1 MSIWRPRLRAI
12 FIDFGSFPG
21 HTVVN
26 RCLNVPM
33 IFRPGPPS
41 KGEKGC
47 NVNGFGRDFYFCR
60 FVYRF
65 GVKNSQTSMVLE
77 KMGIKSLYLER
88 VNGLIK
94 TDILTSKVLSEGLKK
109 IVKLEG
115 VDEKKEPF
123 EKTKKITK
131 GVTVALSSE
140 AKQKIIKSL

>member
-1 MSIWRPRLRAI
+1 
-12 FIDFGSFPG
+12 
-21 HTVVN
+21 
-26 RCLNVPM
+26 
-33 IFRPGPPS
+33 
-41 KGEKGC
+41 
-47 NVNGFGRDFYFCR
+47 
-60 FVYRF
+60 
-65 GVKNSQTSMVLE
+65 MVLE
-77 KMGIKSLYLER
+77 KMGIKSLFLER

-94 TDILTSKVLSEGLKK
+94 TDILTSKVLSGGLKK

>member
-1 MSIWRPRLRAI
+1 
-12 FIDFGSFPG
+12 
-21 HTVVN
+21 
-26 RCLNVPM
+26 
-33 IFRPGPPS
+33 
-41 KGEKGC
+41 
-47 NVNGFGRDFYFCR
+47 
-60 FVYRF
+60 
-65 GVKNSQTSMVLE
+65 MVLE
-77 KMGIKSLYLER
+77 KMVIKSLYLER

-115 VDEKKEPF
+115 IDEKKEPF

>member
-1 MSIWRPRLRAI
+1 
-12 FIDFGSFPG
+12 
-21 HTVVN
+21 
-26 RCLNVPM
+26 
-33 IFRPGPPS
+33 
-41 KGEKGC
+41 
-47 NVNGFGRDFYFCR
+47 
-60 FVYRF
+60 
-65 GVKNSQTSMVLE
+65 MVLE

-115 VDEKKEPF
+115 ADEKKEPF

>member
-1 MSIWRPRLRAI
+1 
-12 FIDFGSFPG
+12 
-21 HTVVN
+21 
-26 RCLNVPM
+26 
-33 IFRPGPPS
+33 
-41 KGEKGC
+41 
-47 NVNGFGRDFYFCR
+47 
-60 FVYRF
+60 
-65 GVKNSQTSMVLE
+65 MVLG

-94 TDILTSKVLSEGLKK
+94 TDILTSKILSEGLKK

>member
-1 MSIWRPRLRAI
+1 
-12 FIDFGSFPG
+12 
-21 HTVVN
+21 
-26 RCLNVPM
+26 
-33 IFRPGPPS
+33 
-41 KGEKGC
+41 
-47 NVNGFGRDFYFCR
+47 
-60 FVYRF
+60 
-65 GVKNSQTSMVLE
+65 MVLE

-94 TDILTSKVLSEGLKK
+94 TDILASKVLSEGLKK

-115 VDEKKEPF
+115 LDEKKEPF

>member
-1 MSIWRPRLRAI
+1 
-12 FIDFGSFPG
+12 
-21 HTVVN
+21 
-26 RCLNVPM
+26 
-33 IFRPGPPS
+33 
-41 KGEKGC
+41 
-47 NVNGFGRDFYFCR
+47 
-60 FVYRF
+60 
-65 GVKNSQTSMVLE
+65 MVLG

-94 TDILTSKVLSEGLKK
+94 TDILTSKLLSEGLKK

>member
-1 MSIWRPRLRAI
+1 
-12 FIDFGSFPG
+12 
-21 HTVVN
+21 
-26 RCLNVPM
+26 
-33 IFRPGPPS
+33 
-41 KGEKGC
+41 
-47 NVNGFGRDFYFCR
+47 
-60 FVYRF
+60 
-65 GVKNSQTSMVLE
+65 MVLE

-131 GVTVALSSE
+131 GG
-140 AKQKIIKSL
+140 

>member
-1 MSIWRPRLRAI
+1 
-12 FIDFGSFPG
+12 
-21 HTVVN
+21 
-26 RCLNVPM
+26 
-33 IFRPGPPS
+33 
-41 KGEKGC
+41 
-47 NVNGFGRDFYFCR
+47 
-60 FVYRF
+60 
-65 GVKNSQTSMVLE
+65 MVLE

-123 EKTKKITK
+123 EKTIKITK

-140 AKQKIIKSL
+140 AKQKIIKSI